1 MRKLLGL
8 EENTRD
14 VLERSVLVLSPLLS
28 AALTTF
34 IGT

>member
-28 AALTTF
+28 AAHATF